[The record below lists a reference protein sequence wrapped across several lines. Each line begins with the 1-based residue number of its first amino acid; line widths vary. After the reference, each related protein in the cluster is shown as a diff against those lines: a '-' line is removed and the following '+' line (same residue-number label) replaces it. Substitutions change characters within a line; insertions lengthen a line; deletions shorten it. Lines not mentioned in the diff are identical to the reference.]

1 MKIKK
6 ILGTIARRLVAVILA
21 LVMVLLTVVV
31 AVAIPL
37 ANNYANMVSMF
48 MGQTTFTAEGGSNP
62 QYFTSDYDSAE
73 AVDKA
78 ATELSVQIEREG
90 IVLMKNE
97 NNALPLANGAK
108 VSLLSQNSVD
118 LVYGGAG
125 AGSIDTSQ
133 VDDLKTVLEVNGFKV
148 NPTLWSFYTEGP
160 GAAYRKTVPD
170 ITGNGGFSANE
181 VPMDVYTDD
190 VIASM
195 DEYNGAAII
204 VIGRSGSESVDLPAD
219 YLTFTAEEK
228 ALMELAC
235 EKFETVILMLNV
247 TNAMNLSVLNEYDI
261 DACLWVGATGQEGAY
276 AIGEVLNGTVSPSGN
291 TVDTWAY
298 DSTSAP
304 AAVNLGDYTITNSD
318 EFAGN
323 KYIVYEEGIYVGYRY
338 YETRYED
345 VVLGNESVENYNYEK
360 EVQFPFGYGLSYT
373 TFEKSN
379 YKVTE
384 NADSFT
390 VEVDVTNTGAVAGK
404 ETVQIY
410 IQKPYTDYDK
420 ANQLEKASVELV
432 GYEKTE
438 VLEPG
443 ATEHV
448 TIEVDKELMK
458 SYDAYGYGTYI
469 VEEGNYYL
477 AAGENVHDALNN
489 ILAEKSLISTGDAA
503 SSQANPI
510 PMNIGNRSMVYTYVQ
525 HALDTTTYATA
536 DTGNTIENQMEDA
549 DIKAYDADFKYLSRS
564 DWTGTWPTVYADGT
578 WEAPEELIEDLKI
591 VITENPDA
599 EMPAFNVISE
609 EYGELKL
616 ADMIDV
622 PYDDPK
628 WDAYLD
634 QFDKDELYQYISHAG
649 YGTTAIED
657 EGVPGVVH
665 KDGPAG
671 ISSTLAGGNINCM
684 GYPPAVVLAST
695 WNVDLAEARGKLVGE
710 DSLSSDVTVWY
721 APAMNIHRAAM
732 SGRNFEYYSED
743 GFLSGVMGAAE
754 TAAFQS
760 KGGIVTLKHF
770 AINDQETNR
779 IGGAMFYNEQS
790 AREIYLLPFQMSVE
804 EGNAW
809 GIMSSMNRVGGCW
822 IGGHEGIMT
831 NILRGEWGYE
841 GFVITDQTSFASF
854 NYCDIREGLAA
865 GNDIWLCTGQDMWQL
880 TEEEMTATVMTNAR
894 QAMHRYLYIVANSNA
909 MNGVDRDTVVKN
921 VLAGWQIALYV
932 IAVVILVL
940 DVLSILAI
948 RRLWTGMNKAQRLE
962 AKATKKALR
971 EAKKAAKAEK

>member
-1 MKIKK
+1 MKKF
-6 ILGTIARRLVAVILA
+6 LGTIARRFLAIVLA

-31 AVAIPL
+31 AVGIPL
-37 ANNYANMVSMF
+37 ANNYKNMVSMF

-62 QYFTSDYDSAE
+62 QYFKSDYASAE
-73 AVDKA
+73 EVDKA

-97 NNALPLANGAK
+97 DNALPLANGAK

-133 VDDLKTVLEVNGFKV
+133 VDNLKSALEKNGFVV
-148 NPTLWSFYTEGP
+148 NPTLWDFYETGA
-160 GAAYRKTVPD
+160 GAAYRKGVPNIMGIGD
-170 ITGNGGFSANE
+170 FAANE
-181 VPMDVYTDD
+181 VPMNVYTED

-195 DEYNGAAII
+195 DDYNDAGII

-228 ALMELAC
+228 ALIEFAC
-235 EKFETVILMLNV
+235 EKFETVVLMLNV
-247 TNAMNLSVLNEYDI
+247 TNAMNLSVLDEYDI
-261 DACLWVGATGQEGAY
+261 DACIWVGATGQEGAV

-291 TVDTWAY
+291 TVDTWSYKPAE
-298 DSTSAP
+298 AP
-304 AAVNLGDYTITNSD
+304 AAVNLGDFTITNS
-318 EFAGN
+318 EVVSGN

-345 VVLGNESVENYNYEK
+345 VVLGNESASNFNYE
-360 EVQFPFGYGLSYT
+360 EQVQFPFGYGLSYT
-373 TFEKSN
+373 TFDWTD
-379 YKVTE
+379 YTVTE
-384 NADSFT
+384 NEDNFT
-390 VEVDVTNTGAVAGK
+390 ITVTVTNTGDYAGK

-410 IQKPYTDYDK
+410 MQKPYTEYDK
-420 ANQLEKASVELV
+420 ENQLEKASVELV
-432 GYEKTE
+432 GYDKTE

-443 ATEHV
+443 ASELV
-448 TIEVDKELMK
+448 EIEVSKELLK
-458 SYDAYGYGTYI
+458 AYDAYGYGTYI

-477 AAGENVHDALNN
+477 AAGENAHDALNN
-489 ILAEKSLISTGDAA
+489 ILVAKGASVDGDVAL
-503 SSQANPI
+503 
-510 PMNIGNRSMVYTYVQ
+510 THLYVQ
-525 HALDTTTYATA
+525 AELDTTTYAVA
-536 DTGNTIENQMEDA
+536 DTGNAIENQMEDV
-549 DIKAYDADFKYLSRS
+549 DIKAYDTEFKYLSRN
-564 DWTGTWPTVYADGT
+564 DWTGTWPTVYAEGQ
-578 WEAPEELIEDLKI
+578 WEAPEELLKALEII
-591 VITENPDA
+591 VTENPDA
-599 EMPAFNVISE
+599 VMPEFNVISE

-616 ADMIDV
+616 ADMIGLD
-622 PYDDPK
+622 YDDPK
-628 WDAYLD
+628 WEAYLN

-649 YGTTAIED
+649 YGTTAIEG
-657 EGVPGVVH
+657 EGVPGVIH

-721 APAMNIHRAAM
+721 APAMNIHRTAM

-743 GFLSGVMGAAE
+743 GFISGVMGAAE

-760 KGGIVTLKHF
+760 KGGIVTIKHF
-770 AINDQETNR
+770 AINDQESNR
-779 IGGAMFYNEQS
+779 IGGSMFCNEQS
-790 AREIYLLPFQMSVE
+790 ARELYLLPFQMCVE
-804 EGNAW
+804 DGNAT
-809 GIMSSMNRVGGCW
+809 GIMSSMNRVGGRW

-831 NILRGEWGYE
+831 NMLRGEWGYE

-854 NYCDIREGLAA
+854 NYCDIREGLVA

-880 TEEEMTATVMTNAR
+880 SEEEMTATVMTAAR
-894 QAMHRYLYIVANSNA
+894 QAIHRYLYAVANSNA

-940 DVLSILAI
+940 DVFAFMGV

-962 AKATKKALR
+962 AKVAKKALK
-971 EAKKAAKAEK
+971 EAKKAAKADK